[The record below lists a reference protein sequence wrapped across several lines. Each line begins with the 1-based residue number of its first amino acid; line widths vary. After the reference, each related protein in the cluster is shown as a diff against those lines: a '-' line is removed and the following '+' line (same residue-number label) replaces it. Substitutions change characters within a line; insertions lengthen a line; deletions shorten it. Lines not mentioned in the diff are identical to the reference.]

1 MRLIEASLLH
11 RRFERNRVS
20 RSGSVLGNCFESQG
34 PSAILA
40 SMQTPFSSSLHS
52 RRRRNSLPPIVSRWS
67 PGLAALLAIWT
78 MIAVA
83 APPLFAEPAAPV
95 VPQDAESVQPLAV
108 GERIPSA
115 VIRTRDGADADLAG
129 LVAESG
135 ALLVFYRGGW

>member
-1 MRLIEASLLH
+1 ML
-11 RRFERNRVS
+11 
-20 RSGSVLGNCFESQG
+20 
-34 PSAILA
+34 
-40 SMQTPFSSSLHS
+40 
-52 RRRRNSLPPIVSRWS
+52 
-67 PGLAALLAIWT
+67 
-78 MIAVA
+78 AVA